1 MLSHSISL
9 IANVAFV
16 INVIS
21 AQKQSWST
29 YGPESR
35 YHLWIIFLSKL
46 FLNID
51 FIPGL
56 NMMVEG
62 GSEGRNGDSAK

>member
-1 MLSHSISL
+1 MLLLSSMSSMLKDNLGLLEVLNPDISSMDNTF
-9 IANVAFV
+9 IKVV
-16 INVIS
+16 
-21 AQKQSWST
+21 
-29 YGPESR
+29 
-35 YHLWIIFLSKL
+35 
-46 FLNID
+46 LNIN

>member
-1 MLSHSISL
+1 MPSMLKDNLGLLEVLNPDISSMD
-9 IANVAFV
+9 N
-16 INVIS
+16 
-21 AQKQSWST
+21 
-29 YGPESR
+29 
-35 YHLWIIFLSKL
+35 IFIKVV
-46 FLNID
+46 LNIN

>member
-1 MLSHSISL
+1 MSSMLKNNLGLLEVLNPDIS
-9 IANVAFV
+9 
-16 INVIS
+16 S
-21 AQKQSWST
+21 MDD
-29 YGPESR
+29 
-35 YHLWIIFLSKL
+35 IFIKVV
-46 FLNID
+46 FLNIN